1 MTENQKFKKICVL
14 GSGAWGTAI
23 ADLLAENGH
32 SVIVYGINQSE
43 LDDINLRRKNTAYFG
58 EDFTISDGVLAT
70 NELPCAVGGADI
82 VVLAVPSFAIK
93 STVISIIP
101 FLGENTIIVNLAKGF
116 DEQTELPLAQT
127 IKDNLP
133 KNFSQN
139 VTSLIGP
146 SFAKEVAAKEKTAII
161 ATGENEAALRLVQQT
176 FSNGYFKVYLNDDA
190 IGAEYCAALKNV
202 IALACGIA
210 DGIGCKVNTRAALIT
225 RGLAEIVRFVKFFG
239 GNEKTCFGL
248 AGVGDLV
255 LTCSSRTSR
264 NYTAGVQIGESS
276 AEEFFKVNKKTV
288 EGVFACKIAKRIA
301 DENGI
306 YAPIISSVHAVL
318 FCGAKP
324 QNEIER
330 LMRSELK
337 FE

>member
-1 MTENQKFKKICVL
+1 MTENQNSKRICVL

-23 ADLLAENGH
+23 ADLLASNGH
-32 SVIVYGINQSE
+32 SVIIYGINESE
-43 LDDINLRRKNTAYFG
+43 LDDINSRHKNAAYFG
-58 EDFTISDGVLAT
+58 EDFIINERVIATGDLLSAVSGSDM
-70 NELPCAVGGADI
+70 
-82 VVLAVPSFAIK
+82 VVFAVPSFAIK
-93 STVISIIP
+93 QTVLNVKNLISDGCV
-101 FLGENTIIVNLAKGF
+101 LVNLAKGF
-116 DEQTELPLAQT
+116 DEQTELPLAAT
-127 IKDNLP
+127 IKNNLFSTHS
-133 KNFSQN
+133 KN
-139 VTSLIGP
+139 VVSLIGP

-264 NYTAGVQIGESS
+264 NYTAGVQIGEST

-306 YAPIISSVHAVL
+306 YAPIISSVYAVL

>member
-1 MTENQKFKKICVL
+1 MAKRICVL

-23 ADLLAENGH
+23 ANLLAGNGH
-32 SVIVYGINQSE
+32 FVIIYGISKSE
-43 LDDINLRRKNTAYFG
+43 IDDINLNRKNSAYFG
-58 EDFTISDGVLAT
+58 DALTVRSGVSATDNLELAL
-70 NELPCAVGGADI
+70 NCADI

-93 STVISIIP
+93 QTVIAMRGL
-101 FLGENTIIVNLAKGF
+101 LGEKTIIVNLAKGF

-133 KNFSQN
+133 KNLREN
-139 VTSLIGP
+139 VVSMIGP
-146 SFAKEVAAKEKTAII
+146 SFAKEVAAEQCTAITV
-161 ATGENEAALRLVQQT
+161 TGENHDVLAEVQKT
-176 FSNGYFKVYLNDDA
+176 FCNSYFKVYLNDDP

-210 DGIGCKVNTRAALIT
+210 EGIGCKVNTRAALIT
-225 RGLAEIVRFVKFFG
+225 RGLAEIVRFVRFFG

-264 NYTAGVQIGESS
+264 NYTAGIEIGEGGS
-276 AEEFFKVNKKTV
+276 EQFFKTNKKTV

-301 DENGI
+301 EENGI
-306 YAPIISSVHAVL
+306 YAPIVSAVYSVL

-324 QNEIER
+324 GDEIAG
-330 LMRSELK
+330 LMRSEIK